1 MNPLELVL
9 HLDQTLVQVAATYG
23 PWIYALLFVVIFC
36 ETGLV
41 VTPFL
46 PGDSLLFAAGALAG
60 VGMLDPVLLW
70 VLMAFAAILGDSIN
84 YAIGYQFG
92 QRIMA
97 SGRVRVLKPE
107 YVHQTEAFFQRHGG
121 KTIIIARFF
130 PIVRTVAPFM
140 AGVGHMRLMRFWSFN
155 IVGGLLW
162 VSLFLG
168 AGYFFGNIPV
178 VKDNLTV
185 GILVMVAISFLPSIY
200 HAVKTRQS
208 SRRAAASATDGADG
222 ADQ

>member
-1 MNPLELVL
+1 
-9 HLDQTLVQVAATYG
+9 
-23 PWIYALLFVVIFC
+23 
-36 ETGLV
+36 
-41 VTPFL
+41 
-46 PGDSLLFAAGALAG
+46 
-60 VGMLDPVLLW
+60 MLDPVLLW

-121 KTIIIARFF
+121 KTIIVARFF

-140 AGVGHMRLMRFWSFN
+140 AGVGHMRLVRFWSFN

-178 VKDNLTV
+178 VKNNFSIA
-185 GILVMVAISFLPSIY
+185 ILVIILISTLPILRE
-200 HAVKTRQS
+200 AWKAWRDR
-208 SRRAAASATDGADG
+208 RRASPA
-222 ADQ
+222 